1 MFKKARRYLEFTKEG
16 DSIKVTHMCYSE
28 FWEDMLDDLCSV
40 KYDKENDKVILLE
53 VYKDEDTHNIN
64 DINIEKLLKLDYF
77 KDAIKNS
84 VDKIIYKPSLEK

>member
-40 KYDKENDKVILLE
+40 KYDKENDKIILLE
-53 VYKDEDTHNIN
+53 VYKDEDTGN
-64 DINIEKLLKLDYF
+64 INIEKLLELDYF

>member
-16 DSIKVTHMCYSE
+16 DIIKVTHMCYSE

-40 KYDKENDKVILLE
+40 KYDKENDKVILLAA
-53 VYKDEDTHNIN
+53 YKDEDTDNIN
-64 DINIEKLLKLDYF
+64 NINSEKLLELDYF